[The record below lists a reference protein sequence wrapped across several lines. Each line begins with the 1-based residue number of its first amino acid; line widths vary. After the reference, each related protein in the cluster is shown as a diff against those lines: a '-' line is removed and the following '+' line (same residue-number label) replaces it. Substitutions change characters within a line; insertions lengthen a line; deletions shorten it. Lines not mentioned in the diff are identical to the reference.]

1 MARSFNMKK
10 LKQKLLYNSFL
21 NNYGFFKLSF
31 QELKGSFSE
40 FKIVIISI
48 FIGVFIIAAVG
59 SLSKNLKYE
68 INNKSSELLGG
79 DFELSTT
86 YQKFPIKVKNW
97 LEINGSISEV
107 TEFRTMLSSINI
119 KQKLV
124 ELKAVDQNWP
134 LIGKPFII
142 PAKSIKE
149 SIVISKKNYGA
160 LIDESLKKKLNIE
173 IGDILK
179 LGKIK
184 IVINGIIA
192 KEPDRMFS
200 FATFGSRLLISDLTL
215 KASQLVIPGSLVK
228 YKIKFIPNNKEINL
242 KTLNKLV
249 QGTNVSIK
257 ESKNSNNNFNRS
269 IEKTSLFIT
278 LVGLITLLISGVGIS
293 NGVRGYLIKKVKNIA
308 ILKSLGA
315 KNSTIFKI
323 YFYQVMFIFLISII
337 PALAAGVSIPFFLSS
352 YISNSF
358 ITSFEAYIFFEPVF
372 ISFLFGFLVCVLFTI
387 IPVSRTYN
395 IKPSELLRLSA
406 HHSLNYYSNKVK
418 VIIFI
423 LIFALCALTFKLTD
437 DIRLS
442 FYIFTILL
450 ISFLILKVMTYLF
463 FTSLKK
469 INFKNGSL
477 LEVARK
483 SLIRPDTFAKSI
495 VISFSIGLSLLIT
508 LNIIQ
513 ESLNYKIVS
522 TIDKKAPNYFLIDIQ
537 PNQVKAVKKL
547 STNFIGI
554 DNLNAQPMLR
564 GRITSINDIK
574 VNVLNINKDVEWV
587 LKKDRAFSWTNEIP
601 KNAKLISG
609 NWWPKDYRGPLLL
622 SIGNKIAKGL
632 NIKIGDKIK
641 FNILGRNLEAKVFN
655 TREIIWQNM
664 DINFIFI
671 LSKSSIENAPHSW
684 IASTT
689 NDDKQKNFDLIEAI
703 NSTFPNI
710 SSISIEESYMAIKS
724 ILNLLI
730 IVINSIAF
738 VTLLS
743 GIIVLAGILNVSKKD
758 KLYEV
763 AILKILGTSPKKIM
777 FLWLQEYLLIGFIA
791 SVISLFIGMTVS
803 FILVNYIFKIEY
815 YLNYNSLIMLSLL
828 TPFLITVVSF
838 IKMLKLIY
846 SKPLEVLRAYY

>member
-1 MARSFNMKK
+1 MEII
-10 LKQKLLYNSFL
+10 KQNLLYKSILSNYIFL
-21 NNYGFFKLSF
+21 KLSY

-59 SLSKNLKYE
+59 SLSNNLKYE

-86 YQKFPIKVKNW
+86 YQKFPIKIQKW

-107 TEFRTMLSSINI
+107 IELRTMLSSDNI
-119 KQKLV
+119 KQRLV

-134 LIGKPFII
+134 LKGKPSII
-142 PAKSIKE
+142 PNKSFKKSLE
-149 SIVISKKNYGA
+149 ISNNHYGA
-160 LIDESLKKKLNIE
+160 LIDESLKKKLKIE

-200 FATFGSRLLISDLTL
+200 FATFGSRLLISNLTL
-215 KASQLVIPGSLVK
+215 KASDLVIPGSLVR
-228 YKIKFIPNNKEINL
+228 YKIKFIPNNKETNL
-242 KTLNKLV
+242 KALNKLV
-249 QGTNVSIK
+249 QGTNISVKDS
-257 ESKNSNNNFNRS
+257 SNNNNNFNKS

-293 NGVRGYLIKKVKNIA
+293 NGVKGYLIKKVKNIA

-315 KNSTIFKI
+315 KNITIFKI

-337 PALAAGVSIPFFLSS
+337 PALIAGVSIPFFLSS
-352 YISNSF
+352 FISNSF
-358 ITSFEAYIFFEPVF
+358 INSFEPYLFFEPVF

-406 HHSLNYYSNKVK
+406 HNSLNTFSTRVR

-423 LIFALCALTFKLTD
+423 LIFALCALTFKLTND
-437 DIRLS
+437 LKLS
-442 FYIFTILL
+442 FYIFSVLL
-450 ISFLILKVMTYLF
+450 FSFLILKLMTYLF

-469 INFKNGSL
+469 INFKIGSL
-477 LEVARK
+477 LENARK
-483 SLIRPDTFAKSI
+483 SLTRPDTFAKSI

-537 PNQVKAVKKL
+537 PNQVKSVKEV
-547 STNFIGI
+547 SANFIGV
-554 DNLNAQPMLR
+554 DNLNIQPMLR
-564 GRITSINDIK
+564 GRITSINDIT
-574 VNVLNINKDVEWV
+574 VNNLNVNKDVEWV
-587 LKKDRAFSWTNEIP
+587 LKKDRAFSWSNQIP
-601 KNAKLISG
+601 KNAKIISG
-609 NWWPKDYRGPLLL
+609 NWWPEDYRGPLLL

-632 NIKIGDKIK
+632 NLNIGDKIK
-641 FNILGRNLEAKVFN
+641 FNILGRNFEAKIFN

-671 LSKSSIENAPHSW
+671 LSKSNIENAPHSW

-689 NDDKQKNFDLIEAI
+689 DDDKQKNDDLIEKI

-710 SSISIEESYMAIKS
+710 SSISIKESYMAIKS
-724 ILNLLI
+724 ILKLLTL
-730 IVINSIAF
+730 VINSIAF
-738 VTLLS
+738 ITLLS
-743 GIIVLAGILNVSKKD
+743 GVIVLLGILDVSRKD

-763 AILKILGTSPKKIM
+763 AILKILGTSPKKII
-777 FLWLQEYLLIGFIA
+777 FLWLQEYLLIGFVA
-791 SVISLFIGMTVS
+791 SIISLFIGISVS
-803 FILVNYIFKIEY
+803 FILVNYIFKIEFF
-815 YLNYNSLIMLSLL
+815 LNYNNLFMLSLIV
-828 TPFLITVVSF
+828 PFLITIVSF

-846 SKPLEVLRAYY
+846 SKPMDVLRSYY